1 MIKTGLSTITAAL
14 ATISLVATLGL
25 IGGGAGQ
32 QRIALAQEEPVC
44 TPGEWISDSLRCIQL
59 LNTDETTA
67 IRDEPDELS
76 EQLDDLPEEL
86 LVPDVP
92 DCGPGRFNFPILIG
106 PPEWWRCSGDLDLV
120 PGPG

>member
-1 MIKTGLSTITAAL
+1 MLKTRLSTITTAL
-14 ATISLVATLGL
+14 ATISLVATLGF
-25 IGGGAGQ
+25 IGGGVGQ
-32 QRIALAQEEPVC
+32 KRIDQAQEEPVC

-76 EQLDDLPEEL
+76 EQLDDLSEEL

-92 DCGPGRFNFPILIG
+92 DCGPGRFNFPIFIG

>member
-1 MIKTGLSTITAAL
+1 MILKTRLSTITAAI
-14 ATISLVATLGL
+14 ATISLVATLGF

-67 IRDEPDELS
+67 IRELDELS
-76 EQLDDLPEEL
+76 EQLDDLSEEL

-92 DCGPGRFNFPILIG
+92 DCGPGRFNFPIFIG